1 MPELGTKYTCFRC
14 EVKFYDLGRPEPIC
28 PRCGANQ
35 KDAKKQDQAQA
46 EAAALKKRRREEA
59 SFLDE
64 ELDALEGESPNF
76 GDELDDEAS
85 ELEEEVDEEV
95 GTFDDEEEE

>member
-1 MPELGTKYTCFRC
+1 MPELGSKYICFRC
-14 EVKFYDLGRPEPIC
+14 ETKFYDLGRLEPIC

-35 KDAKKQDQAQA
+35 KEAKKHDLALA

-64 ELDALEGESPNF
+64 ELDESAEEALGF
-76 GDELDDEAS
+76 GDELDEEA
-85 ELEEEVDEEV
+85 EDLEDEVDEEMDS
-95 GTFDDEEEE
+95 FDEEEE